1 MANIIPSSASEA
13 QDPEEGSQ
21 GRMSFF
27 EHLAELRKRLINSF
41 IAIAL
46 GAAGGMVVSKKF
58 IHIITLPMIN
68 ALRANGLDPHL
79 YIRSPAGYV
88 SLWINVGLAIGV
100 AVAMPFVLYQVWLFI
115 APGLYKHERSAVTG
129 FIFFGSLLFACG
141 VAFSYFIML
150 PQMLNFLV
158 HFTNDG
164 SIAPLIDVDEYFSL
178 ILVCMVGIGAIFEMP
193 VIIYILSLFGL
204 VTPKFLLKN
213 FRYAMLIITVA
224 AAIITPTPDATTML
238 IFMIPM
244 VALYFVS
251 VAVSYFVVRKKR
263 AKQAAEAAV

>member
-1 MANIIPSSASEA
+1 MANIIPSNASVA

-46 GAAGGMVVSKKF
+46 GAIGGMSVSKRF

-100 AVAMPFVLYQVWLFI
+100 GVAMPFVLYQVWLFV

-129 FIFFGSLLFACG
+129 FIVFGTLLFACG

-164 SIAPLIDVDEYFSL
+164 SI
-178 ILVCMVGIGAIFEMP
+178 
-193 VIIYILSLFGL
+193 
-204 VTPKFLLKN
+204 
-213 FRYAMLIITVA
+213 
-224 AAIITPTPDATTML
+224 
-238 IFMIPM
+238 
-244 VALYFVS
+244 
-251 VAVSYFVVRKKR
+251 
-263 AKQAAEAAV
+263 